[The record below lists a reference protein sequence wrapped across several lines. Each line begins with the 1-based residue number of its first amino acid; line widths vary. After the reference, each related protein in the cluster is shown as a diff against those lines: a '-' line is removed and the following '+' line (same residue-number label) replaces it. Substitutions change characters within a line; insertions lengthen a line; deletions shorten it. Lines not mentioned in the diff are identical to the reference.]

1 MILLSLSIAVLW
13 ASPWIYHLLRPHARL
28 HRVVETILLLAL
40 ASLVLFSTLPD
51 SWRVVGPWSLLLAG
65 IGLLLPSILER
76 SFGQLAERVHWF
88 PLVLGTLGLA
98 LHASLDGAAFVDA
111 GHESHLHHHE
121 HALPYAVLVHRF
133 FEGLFVWWTLR
144 RFSVRVAVGGL
155 TFISVISIL
164 GYFAGDLFF
173 HEMEEAVPYG
183 IFQSLVAGSLLH
195 LVFDRHGPHDHGHDH
210 HSHEH
215 QHHHKSHTHRHDSV
229 HSHSDD
235 SVT

>member
-28 HRVVETILLLAL
+28 HRVVETALLLAL

-76 SFGQLAERVHWF
+76 TFGQLAERVHWF

-111 GHESHLHHHE
+111 GHETHLHHHE

-144 RFSVRVAVGGL
+144 RFSVRAAVGGL
-155 TFISVISIL
+155 AFISVISL
-164 GYFAGDLFF
+164 LAYFAGDLFF
-173 HEMEEAVPYG
+173 HEMEDALPYG
-183 IFQSLVAGSLLH
+183 IFQALVAGSLLH
-195 LVFDRHGPHDHGHDH
+195 LVFDRHGPHNSHTHGHDDQSHGHAHDHHHAHEHPHH
-210 HSHEH
+210 HSH
-215 QHHHKSHTHRHDSV
+215 
-229 HSHSDD
+229 
-235 SVT
+235 

>member
-28 HRVVETILLLAL
+28 HRVVETALLLAL

-76 SFGQLAERVHWF
+76 AFGQLAERVHWF
-88 PLVLGTLGLA
+88 PLVLGTMGLA

-111 GHESHLHHHE
+111 GDATHLHHHQ

-155 TFISVISIL
+155 AFISVISL
-164 GYFAGDLFF
+164 LAYFAGDLFF
-173 HEMEEAVPYG
+173 HEMEDALPYG
-183 IFQSLVAGSLLH
+183 IFQALVAGSLLH
-195 LVFDRHGPHDHGHDH
+195 LVFDRHGPHDHAHEHPDHGHSHDHHQGADHH

-215 QHHHKSHTHRHDSV
+215 DHGHG
-229 HSHSDD
+229 
-235 SVT
+235 